1 MKQNNPSM
9 NNNMMA
15 VLNFKDQFFHFMDV
29 KHYVSG
35 YPLDY
40 SKFV

>member
-1 MKQNNPSM
+1 
-9 NNNMMA
+9 MA
-15 VLNFKDQFFHFMDV
+15 VLNFKVQFFHFMDV
-29 KHYVSG
+29 KHYVTG